1 MAATRTRTLPDLM
14 KRIRALAPHQR
25 DALRAALAADESS
38 SSPTAGKQVS
48 PSVCP
53 RCGAESPLRYGRVR
67 GEQRW
72 RCVACKRTFGALAG
86 TPLVGLRHKSE
97 WQEFGK
103 ALSRGLTV
111 AEAAIKCG
119 IHRNTAFRW
128 RRRLLSAPAR
138 PGPGRRLQSRSAA
151 PRAEPDGRVL
161 RSRRALRASLLKL
174 MELRQFDQ
182 ITIRQ
187 ITDEAGVSY
196 ATFFRHYTS
205 KQQLLNEIATEEVRG
220 LLAMALPLVENFPAD
235 TSSSLKLCEH
245 VDDHRSLWGV
255 LLNGGAAPALKEEC
269 IRVTLEYAEARKGP
283 WLPLDLGSLHGASAS
298 IEILAWWLR
307 SAPRYPPERIAAIID
322 HLVVAPL
329 ISAGLRQG

>member
-1 MAATRTRTLPDLM
+1 MSVIKTRTLPALM

-25 DALRAALAADESS
+25 DALRAALAADDAHPSS
-38 SSPTAGKQVS
+38 TSGKQVS

-53 RCGAESPLRYGRVR
+53 RCGADSPLRYGRVR
-67 GEQRW
+67 GQQRW
-72 RCVACKRTFGALAG
+72 RCVACRRTFGALAG

-97 WQEFGK
+97 WQEFGE

-128 RRRLLSAPAR
+128 RRRLLSASPR
-138 PGPGRRLQSRSAA
+138 LGRRSQNRSAA
-151 PRAEPDGRVL
+151 ARAAPDGRVL

-174 MELRQFDQ
+174 MEAKQFDQ

-187 ITDEAGVSY
+187 ITAEAGVSY
-196 ATFFRHYTS
+196 ATFFRHHTG
-205 KQQLLNEIATEEVRG
+205 KHQLLDEIAAEEVRG
-220 LLAMALPLVENFPAD
+220 LLARALPLVEKFPAD
-235 TSSSLKLCEH
+235 TSSSLTLCEY
-245 VDDHRSLWGV
+245 VDEHRGLWGV
-255 LLNGGAAPALKEEC
+255 LLNGGAAPALKQEC
-269 IRVTLEYAEARKGP
+269 IRVTLEYAEARKGI

-307 SAPRYPPERIAAIID
+307 SPRRYPPERIAAIID

-329 ISAGLRQG
+329 ICAGAHRG

>member
-1 MAATRTRTLPDLM
+1 MSALKTRTLPDLM

-25 DALRAALAADESS
+25 DALRAAMAAED
-38 SSPTAGKQVS
+38 SSPLPATGKQVS

-67 GEQRW
+67 GQQRW

-111 AEAAIKCG
+111 AEAAIRCG

-138 PGPGRRLQSRSAA
+138 PGRRPQIRDPLQ
-151 PRAEPDGRVL
+151 RAEPDGRVL
-161 RSRRALRASLLKL
+161 RSRRSLRASLLKL

-187 ITDEAGVSY
+187 ITAEAGVSY
-196 ATFFRHYTS
+196 ATFFRHFTS
-205 KQQLLNEIATEEVRG
+205 KQQMLDEIATEEVRG

-235 TSSSLKLCEH
+235 TSSSLKLCEY
-245 VDDHRSLWGV
+245 VDEHRNLWGV
-255 LLNGGAAPALKEEC
+255 LLNGGAAPALKQEC

-307 SAPRYPPERIAAIID
+307 SPRRYPPERIAAIID

-329 ISAGLRQG
+329 ISAGTKRG